1 MPIDPFGYDN
11 TVGQI
16 NNLTQRNQDLAS
28 GVQDWNNKIQQEY
41 NSAKDSESLQDDA
54 SYTKDLVG
62 NIMGASGLNSAYKNR
77 KATLVNDA
85 KKRLAELTPPAD
97 EQPEG
102 AGDFELEDM
111 GGVDL
116 SAPSIQLSGGLD
128 DAGYGGAIHPTAEL
142 PPANTTPVQ
151 PSADDTDV
159 THGYENGGTADLN
172 LEDSDEVKGL
182 KATIGVEND
191 DPTLLGTALGKI
203 SGGLLGESE
212 AETLGKVGGA
222 VTNGTIGGVDLIDGL
237 DNLAHNKSFFGKD
250 TSGTDEASKTLQM
263 VAGASDVVG
272 LIPGLEWVAGLGNIA
287 GLVGGVAGMFGDH
300 TKNIQHDANVEA
312 IQGQKKSTPSQ
323 VSEGGEIASV
333 SQSALAY

>member
-1 MPIDPFGYDN
+1 MTIDPFGYDN
-11 TVGQI
+11 AVGQI
-16 NNLTQRNQDLAS
+16 NNMTQRNTDLAQ
-28 GVQDWNNKIQQEY
+28 GVQDWNNTIQQQY
-41 NSAKDSESLQDDA
+41 NSAKSSESLTDDA
-54 SYTKDLVG
+54 TYTKDLVG

-77 KATLVNDA
+77 KATLIKNA
-85 KKRLAELTPPAD
+85 KKRLAEITPQAE

-102 AGDFELEDM
+102 AGDFELDDM

-151 PSADDTDV
+151 PSADDTDA
-159 THGYENGGTADLN
+159 THGYENGGTA
-172 LEDSDEVKGL
+172 EAESDEVKGL

-203 SGGLLGESE
+203 SGGYLGEDA

-237 DNLAHNKSFFGKD
+237 DNLTHGKSFFGKD
-250 TSGTDEASKTLQM
+250 ATGTDEASKSLQM
-263 VAGASDVVG
+263 VAGVSDVVG
-272 LIPGLEWVAGLGNIA
+272 LIPGLEWVAALGNVAGLGGSI
-287 GLVGGVAGMFGDH
+287 AGMFGDH

-312 IQGQKKSTPSQ
+312 MQGQKKATPSA
-323 VSEGGEIASV
+323 VSEGGEVASV